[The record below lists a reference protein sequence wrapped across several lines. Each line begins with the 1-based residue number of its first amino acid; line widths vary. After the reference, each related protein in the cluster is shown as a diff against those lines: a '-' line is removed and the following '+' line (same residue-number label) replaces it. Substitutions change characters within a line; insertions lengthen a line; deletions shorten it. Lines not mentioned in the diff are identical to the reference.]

1 MFYPLLLE
9 GLPSTGFASL
19 TGGYWKDV
27 RDVRLHLEILLQG
40 GKGGGGWVGG
50 GVGGGYYIWVDEG
63 VIISQDLVAGTYVL
77 GCFGCFGVK

>member
-1 MFYPLLLE
+1 MKQNSPQIKFTNMFYPLLLE

-40 GKGGGGWVGG
+40 GVWVGGWVGG
-50 GVGGGYYIWVDEG
+50 GWLLYFGG
-63 VIISQDLVAGTYVL
+63 
-77 GCFGCFGVK
+77 